1 MSHANSAELHTDPA
15 QFSGVDVY
23 AVTGNPISH
32 SKSPIIHKRFAEQ
45 SNQKMHYGRLQPAL
59 DEFKT
64 AAHSFFA
71 AGGKGMNVTVPFK
84 LDAQALADV
93 LTPRAQLAGAV
104 NTLRIQD
111 GKIFGDN
118 TDGAGLVRD
127 LLAQGIQI
135 QGSRILLL
143 GAGGASR
150 GVLGPLLEQSP
161 KELIIANRSNAKAD
175 ELVQL
180 ADEFGGFTIGVAAFP
195 DGHPASNGDFD
206 KDVDVL
212 IRKEELGATFATT
225 QFFFEVKQYTR
236 LVEALAARGSKLVI
250 IPGILPVTNVKLLHR
265 MAELGGT
272 PIPAHIADAFAKVEI
287 DPQAVRSLGVEIA
300 TSLCQELLAAGAPGL
315 HFYTMNSS
323 TATQEIYRKLND
335 AQ

>member
-1 MSHANSAELHTDPA
+1 MSHANSVELHTDPA

-180 ADEFGGFTIGVAAFP
+180 FSDLAVSLGVTLHALALSDLEDAGKTTSPFNLVINATAAGLSDTSPISDAAATNIFIP
-195 DGHPASNGDFD
+195 KSFAYDMVYGKTTAFMQQALHRGARVSDG
-206 KDVDVL
+206 
-212 IRKEELGATFATT
+212 LGM
-225 QFFFEVKQYTR
+225 
-236 LVEALAARGSKLVI
+236 LVEQA
-250 IPGILPVTNVKLLHR
+250 
-265 MAELGGT
+265 
-272 PIPAHIADAFAKVEI
+272 ADAFLIWRGSELAEAI
-287 DPQAVRSLGVEIA
+287 DPRAVLA
-300 TSLCQELLAAGAPGL
+300 ELRA
-315 HFYTMNSS
+315 S
-323 TATQEIYRKLND
+323 
-335 AQ
+335 

>member
-1 MSHANSAELHTDPA
+1 MNQAKLSDLHTDPT

-23 AVTGNPISH
+23 AVAGNPISH
-32 SKSPIIHKRFAEQ
+32 SKSPTIHKRFAEQ
-45 SNQKMHYGRLQPAL
+45 SNQKMHYGRLQPGL
-59 DEFKT
+59 GEFT
-64 AAHSFFA
+64 IAAQAFFT

-84 LDAQALADV
+84 LDAQVLADV
-93 LTPRAQLAGAV
+93 LTPRAKLAGAV
-104 NTLRIQD
+104 NTLRIKD

-180 ADEFGGFTIGVAAFP
+180 FGGLAASLHAVLQAVTLSELADSNKTSAAFDLVINATAAGLSDASPISDVAASNIFIP
-195 DGHPASNGDFD
+195 KSFAYDMVYGKATPFMQQALHRGARVSDG
-206 KDVDVL
+206 
-212 IRKEELGATFATT
+212 LGM
-225 QFFFEVKQYTR
+225 
-236 LVEALAARGSKLVI
+236 LVEQA
-250 IPGILPVTNVKLLHR
+250 
-265 MAELGGT
+265 
-272 PIPAHIADAFAKVEI
+272 ADAFLIWRGSELADAI
-287 DPQAVRSLGVEIA
+287 NSRAVLAELRTPSL
-300 TSLCQELLAAGAPGL
+300 
-315 HFYTMNSS
+315 
-323 TATQEIYRKLND
+323 
-335 AQ
+335 